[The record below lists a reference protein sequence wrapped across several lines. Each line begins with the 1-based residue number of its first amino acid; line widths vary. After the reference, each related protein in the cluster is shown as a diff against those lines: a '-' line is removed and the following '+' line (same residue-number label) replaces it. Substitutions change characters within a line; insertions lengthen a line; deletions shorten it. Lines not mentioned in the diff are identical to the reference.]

1 MWTYKWRTADC
12 PSFGPARKPD
22 LLSNFFKLILFVLRA
37 ALTLSLWLGISNA
50 ISFADPAGSAAN
62 PPASPDSSPISAA
75 EAQPTP
81 TPPIDLPARSVVYRT
96 TSANAIQDYNADP
109 WQVRRMIDA
118 LILNLTGA
126 SSIGSAWASFVKPT
140 DVVGLK
146 VCVNGAP
153 LFSTHAAVVEAI
165 AAGLREAGVPPQNIV
180 VWDRDESQLLL
191 AGYRKRSGGYRLEWS
206 ANNYD
211 PKVAL
216 TSPVAGQ
223 LIYGDLLFVSLYGP
237 NPREE
242 LQLAPRR
249 TLSMN
254 LSNESH
260 LSNVLSR
267 EVTKVINLPVLD
279 DNAYCGLSGA
289 LFNMTVQNVDN
300 WRRLVQE
307 PSRGDPYIPEMY
319 ADPRIS
325 SKVVLTIMDGLIAL
339 YAGGPTGDPNYAIH
353 LGALFASK
361 DPVAIDALALKY
373 LDAWRLGARMNT
385 ATKLAHYVNS
395 ASQLQLGNSD
405 LAKIDVRD
413 VR

>member
-1 MWTYKWRTADC
+1 MSGPTSLDVPTK
-12 PSFGPARKPD
+12 PS
-22 LLSNFFKLILFVLRA
+22 LLSNPFKLILFVLRA

-50 ISFADPAGSAAN
+50 ISFAE
-62 PPASPDSSPISAA
+62 SPTSPA
-75 EAQPTP
+75 EAEPTP
-81 TPPIDLPARSVVYRT
+81 TPPLNLPARSVVYRT
-96 TSANAIQDYNADP
+96 TSASAIQDYNVDS
-109 WQVRRMIDA
+109 WQVRRMIDT

-126 SSIGSAWASFVKPT
+126 SSIGSAWAFFVKPT

-153 LFSTHAAVVEAI
+153 LFSTHPAVVEAI

-180 VWDRDESQLLL
+180 VWDRQESHLLL
-191 AGYRKRSGGYRLEWS
+191 AGYRKRSGTYRLEWS
-206 ANNYD
+206 ENNYD
-211 PKVAL
+211 PQVAL

-223 LIYGDLLFVSLYGP
+223 LIYGDLLFVSLHGP
-237 NPREE
+237 NPSAE
-242 LQLAPRR
+242 LQLAPKR

-260 LSNVLSR
+260 VSNVLSR

-300 WRRLVQE
+300 WRRLVHA
-307 PSRGDPYIPEMY
+307 PGRGDPYIPEMY

-325 SKVVLTIMDGLIAL
+325 SKVALTIMDGLIAL

-373 LDAWRLGARMNT
+373 LDAWRLGAKMNT
-385 ATKLAHYVNS
+385 ATKLANYVNS

-405 LAKIDVRD
+405 LARIDVRD

>member
-1 MWTYKWRTADC
+1 MSGPTSLDVLTK
-12 PSFGPARKPD
+12 PS
-22 LLSNFFKLILFVLRA
+22 LLSNPFKLILFVLRA

-50 ISFADPAGSAAN
+50 ISFAE
-62 PPASPDSSPISAA
+62 SPTSPA
-75 EAQPTP
+75 EAEPTP
-81 TPPIDLPARSVVYRT
+81 TPPLNLPARSVVYRT
-96 TSANAIQDYNADP
+96 TSASAIQDYNVDS
-109 WQVRRMIDA
+109 WQVRRMIDT

-126 SSIGSAWASFVKPT
+126 SSTASAWASFVKPT

-153 LFSTHAAVVEAI
+153 LFSTHPAIVEAI

-180 VWDRDESQLLL
+180 VWDRQEGQLLL
-191 AGYRKRSGGYRLEWS
+191 AGYRKRSGTYRLEWS
-206 ANNYD
+206 ENNYD
-211 PKVAL
+211 PQVAL

-223 LIYGDLLFVSLYGP
+223 LIYGDLLFVSLHGP
-237 NPREE
+237 NPSAE
-242 LQLAPRR
+242 LQLAPKR

-260 LSNVLSR
+260 VSNVLSR

-300 WRRLVQE
+300 WRRLVQV
-307 PSRGDPYIPEMY
+307 PGRGDPYIPEMY

-325 SKVVLTIMDGLIAL
+325 SKVALTIMDGLIAL

-373 LDAWRLGARMNT
+373 LDAWRLGAKMNT
-385 ATKLAHYVNS
+385 ATKLANYVNS

>member
-1 MWTYKWRTADC
+1 MSGPTSLDVLTK
-12 PSFGPARKPD
+12 PS
-22 LLSNFFKLILFVLRA
+22 LLSNPFKLILLVLRA

-50 ISFADPAGSAAN
+50 ISFAE
-62 PPASPDSSPISAA
+62 SPTSPA
-75 EAQPTP
+75 EAEPTP
-81 TPPIDLPARSVVYRT
+81 TPPLNLPARSVVYRT
-96 TSANAIQDYNADP
+96 TSASAIQDYNVDS
-109 WQVRRMIDA
+109 WQVRRMIDT

-126 SSIGSAWASFVKPT
+126 SSTASAWASFVKPT

-153 LFSTHAAVVEAI
+153 LFSTHPAIVEAI

-180 VWDRDESQLLL
+180 VWDRQEGQLLL
-191 AGYRKRSGGYRLEWS
+191 AGYRKRSGTYRLEWS
-206 ANNYD
+206 ENNYD
-211 PKVAL
+211 PQVAL

-223 LIYGDLLFVSLYGP
+223 LIYGDLLFVSLHGP
-237 NPREE
+237 NPSAE
-242 LQLAPRR
+242 LQLAPKR

-260 LSNVLSR
+260 VSNVLSR

-300 WRRLVQE
+300 WRRLVQV
-307 PSRGDPYIPEMY
+307 PGRGDPYIPEMY

-325 SKVVLTIMDGLIAL
+325 SKVALTIMDGLIAL

-373 LDAWRLGARMNT
+373 LDAWRLGAKMNT
-385 ATKLAHYVNS
+385 ATKLANYVNS

-405 LAKIDVRD
+405 LARIDVRD